1 MSILSPASLVIGD
14 RSWIFPAVAIGIG
27 GLAWI
32 LWQNR
37 QRLSAGS
44 WGPLLRCLAWLL
56 LACCLLNPLWSG
68 QRPRSGANVLAVV
81 ADLSRSHL
89 VSPSAGLASRADDY
103 QRVLKA
109 GEATTPVGWLNRLGQ
124 DFELRRYTV
133 ADRLLQVD
141 RLDSVTFD
149 GTASSLNTALKNL
162 QQRYEGQPLAGV
174 ILLTDG
180 NATDAAIEPRLLKT
194 LPPVYPVIPSPETSL
209 PDSGVGTWTITQ
221 TAFDDAPV
229 TIQVMPQVTGF
240 AKGQVAVTLCDATG
254 LPLERL
260 TKETAD
266 TVPLKFRH
274 RPTQGGTVFYQ
285 LKVGL
290 IDSNG
295 SEVSEEA
302 TMVNN
307 TQLIAVER
315 GTTPRRILY
324 VSGRPNWDFKFLRR
338 AVESDP
344 LLEMV
349 ALIRIARKEAKF
361 DFRGRDG
368 ESSNSLF
375 RGFDKADPETVEE
388 YDEPV
393 LVRLNTKSDDELR
406 GGFPQKAEE
415 LFRYDGLVID
425 DLESDFFTADQ
436 MALIYDFVSRRG
448 GGLLMM
454 GGQESFSQGD
464 FARTPVGELLPIDVG
479 RRTEF
484 PKAGVRLRLTRDG
497 WLQPWIRLRPD
508 EIEEEKRLGDMPQFL
523 TINPAGYVRPGAVVM
538 AEVEDTEGV
547 QWPALIVQRFGKG
560 RTGAVCI
567 GDLWRWR
574 LSDGLKQLSQ
584 TVPGASIQ
592 PKVSTPEKPADD
604 LSDHARA
611 CRQMMRWLV
620 ADVPRRL
627 DVGVV
632 DDAEL
637 GAGAMKL
644 RAIIRGTDFEVSENA
659 DVKFTVTAPDGQ
671 VFELSGTPSDA
682 EAGTFETSLMAAQEG
697 GWQMSVTAS
706 MSDETNQPPL
716 TAVAGWA
723 SQPNQKEMQSV
734 QINRTFLNDL
744 AEQTGGKVTELQD
757 LDDLVSSLPQSQAPL
772 TEFWSWPI
780 WHSWWV
786 FLTVVGCL
794 TADWTMRRRG
804 GLP

>member
-1 MSILSPASLVIGD
+1 
-14 RSWIFPAVAIGIG
+14 
-27 GLAWI
+27 
-32 LWQNR
+32 
-37 QRLSAGS
+37 
-44 WGPLLRCLAWLL
+44 
-56 LACCLLNPLWSG
+56 
-68 QRPRSGANVLAVV
+68 
-81 ADLSRSHL
+81 
-89 VSPSAGLASRADDY
+89 
-103 QRVLKA
+103 
-109 GEATTPVGWLNRLGQ
+109 
-124 DFELRRYTV
+124 
-133 ADRLLQVD
+133 
-141 RLDSVTFD
+141 
-149 GTASSLNTALKNL
+149 
-162 QQRYEGQPLAGV
+162 
-174 ILLTDG
+174 
-180 NATDAAIEPRLLKT
+180 
-194 LPPVYPVIPSPETSL
+194 
-209 PDSGVGTWTITQ
+209 
-221 TAFDDAPV
+221 
-229 TIQVMPQVTGF
+229 
-240 AKGQVAVTLCDATG
+240 
-254 LPLERL
+254 
-260 TKETAD
+260 
-266 TVPLKFRH
+266 
-274 RPTQGGTVFYQ
+274 
-285 LKVGL
+285 
-290 IDSNG
+290 
-295 SEVSEEA
+295 
-302 TMVNN
+302 MVNN
-307 TQLIAVER
+307 AQLIAVER

-538 AEVEDTEGV
+538 AEVEDAEGV

-574 LSDGLKQLSQ
+574 LSDGLKQLRE
-584 TVPGASIQ
+584 TVPGTPLQ
-592 PKVSTPEKPADD
+592 PQVATPEKPADD

-644 RAIIRGTDFEVSENA
+644 KAIVRGTDFEVSENA

-682 EAGTFETSLMAAQEG
+682 EAGTFETSLMASQEG

-706 MSDETNQPPL
+706 MSDEANQPPL
-716 TAVAGWA
+716 SAVAGWA

-757 LDDLVSSLPQSQAPL
+757 LDDLVSSLPQSRAPL

-786 FLTVVGCL
+786 FLTVVSCL
-794 TADWTMRRRG
+794 TADWTMRRRR